1 MYRICSAE
9 RNNSLFNKSYKRKGD
24 VRLMKLT
31 MEKLAKILFAILIM
45 VISIHV
51 LTSKIPDS
59 EYIQETIDHLEKSQ
73 NTVMAFSGTSITT
86 SLALSAL
93 PNDFASPLAST
104 IADLNTYFIFMFA
117 VLFVEKLL
125 VIEGI
130 SFVLTWIIP
139 ASCLFYVG
147 SVVFS
152 KDLLRSFAGKLMI
165 LGLSVIIVI
174 PFSTHFTE
182 TICADYLAYVEETIS
197 ETEAGTSKINEVMTS
212 GDEES
217 SFFDRL
223 SDAFK
228 TAIQDV
234 SDLLAYFKNVI
245 KKCVNAVAIMLVT
258 TFVVPM
264 LMMLLFRWLL
274 SELFSL
280 HLPTPNIQL
289 KLPKPDCKPSRKE
302 TEDQV

>member
-1 MYRICSAE
+1 MYRICSEE

-24 VRLMKLT
+24 VRLMKFT

-51 LTSKIPDS
+51 LTSRIPDS
-59 EYIQETIDHLEKSQ
+59 KYIQETIDHLEKSQ

-93 PNDFASPLAST
+93 PDDFASPLAST

-152 KDLLRSFAGKLMI
+152 KDMLKTFAGKYN
-165 LGLSVIIVI
+165 
-174 PFSTHFTE
+174 TTK
-182 TICADYLAYVEETIS
+182 
-197 ETEAGTSKINEVMTS
+197 SKI
-212 GDEES
+212 
-217 SFFDRL
+217 DR
-223 SDAFK
+223 
-228 TAIQDV
+228 
-234 SDLLAYFKNVI
+234 
-245 KKCVNAVAIMLVT
+245 
-258 TFVVPM
+258 
-264 LMMLLFRWLL
+264 
-274 SELFSL
+274 
-280 HLPTPNIQL
+280 
-289 KLPKPDCKPSRKE
+289 
-302 TEDQV
+302 